1 MEFITNIRQAS
12 KALHSAS
19 EHTGYIKR
27 IMNKTATREG
37 YGEYL
42 YNLSAMY
49 KAIEDALDKNSDN
62 PIVKDFITKELY
74 RYELI
79 EKDIKHL
86 LGSKV
91 SDMNLLASTVACVA
105 RINEL
110 SNTKPELIIAYAYTR
125 FLADLFGGRL
135 FYELFSKEYKI
146 EDEGLNY
153 YNFEGIEDMRGYA
166 MGYGA
171 KLSGINI
178 ADNLKTEFINEVN
191 NAYIYN
197 LAVSNEL
204 EIKLHP
210 QVNANV
216 QHQGHPHQ
224 GGHPHGA
231 HPGHAGHPENV
242 GHPHH
247 K

>member
-12 KALHSAS
+12 HALHSAS

-27 IMNKTATREG
+27 IMTKTATKEG

-49 KAIEDALDKNSDN
+49 KAIEDSLEKNSDN

-79 EKDIKHL
+79 QKDIKHL
-86 LGSKV
+86 LGDKAS
-91 SDMNLLASTVACVA
+91 SMTLLASTVSCIA

-110 SNTKPELIIAYAYTR
+110 ATTKPELIVAYAYTR

-153 YNFEGIEDMRGYA
+153 YKFEGIDDMRGYA

-171 KLSGINI
+171 RLSGINI
-178 ADNLKTEFINEVN
+178 SDDLKTEFINEVN

-197 LAVSNEL
+197 LAISNEL

-210 QVNANV
+210 HVNANA
-216 QHQGHPHQ
+216 QHPHQ
-224 GGHPHGA
+224 GNHPHGPHHG
-231 HPGHAGHPENV
+231 HPHAGHPGSG

>member
-86 LGSKV
+86 LGDKAS
-91 SDMNLLASTVACVA
+91 SMTLLASTVSCIA

-110 SNTKPELIIAYAYTR
+110 ATTKPELIVAYAYTR
-125 FLADLFGGRL
+125 FLADLFGGRM
-135 FYELFSKEYKI
+135 FFELFTEHYKI
-146 EDEGLNY
+146 GVEGLNY
-153 YNFEGIEDMRGYA
+153 YNFDGLGDMRGYA
-166 MGYGA
+166 MQYAA
-171 KLSGINI
+171 KLSKINLP
-178 ADNLKTEFINEVN
+178 DNLKEEFLNEVT
-191 NAYIYN
+191 NAYVYN
-197 LAVSNEL
+197 LAISNEL
-204 EIKLHP
+204 ETKLH
-210 QVNANV
+210 QT
-216 QHQGHPHQ
+216 
-224 GGHPHGA
+224 
-231 HPGHAGHPENV
+231 
-242 GHPHH
+242 